1 MRFEFKDTDNGDVG
15 SGSYSLWN
23 VFTDNK
29 EYTTEEAVS
38 AVLNSANQSSVMD
51 EYIFKEA
58 KTAQNGGATFTKIQV
73 KTTTYGYYGTSRKL
87 QVYTESGWQ
96 DVSSNS
102 TLYFTFEKN
111 ICSTV

>member
-51 EYIFKEA
+51 EYIFKPFIKRIDIELCLLYLA
-58 KTAQNGGATFTKIQV
+58 
-73 KTTTYGYYGTSRKL
+73 
-87 QVYTESGWQ
+87 
-96 DVSSNS
+96 
-102 TLYFTFEKN
+102 TLYNGSPKFSGVSQSFLGAIN
-111 ICSTV
+111 GDDN